1 MFAKELPRLATF
13 YERLLS
19 MTIVVAEK
27 DHIVLESDVF
37 QLVLHSLPKQVAKS
51 ITITSPPTRR
61 TDVPVKLFFPVPS
74 IADARIKAAALG
86 GRLNPESK
94 EWEARGFRACDGND
108 PEGNIVQF
116 RENAQVGKMPPNCF
130 PE

>member
-1 MFAKELPRLATF
+1 MPNSPKSGAVLFAKDLPRMAKF
-13 YERLLS
+13 YEQLLS
-19 MTIVVAEK
+19 MTIIIAEV

-37 QLVLHSLPKQVAKS
+37 QLVLHAIPKQIAKS

-61 TDVPVKLFFPVPS
+61 TDVPVKLIFPVPS
-74 IADARIKAAALG
+74 IADARPKALALG
-86 GRLNPESK
+86 GKLNPKSK

-116 RENAQVGKMPPNCF
+116 RESA
-130 PE
+130 